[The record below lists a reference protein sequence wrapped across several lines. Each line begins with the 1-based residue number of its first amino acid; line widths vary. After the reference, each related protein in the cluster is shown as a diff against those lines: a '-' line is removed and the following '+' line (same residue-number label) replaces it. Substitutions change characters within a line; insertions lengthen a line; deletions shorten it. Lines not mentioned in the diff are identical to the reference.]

1 MPREFSRSQRLGA
14 QVLRT
19 LSELLRF
26 ETKDPSLSTVSLTAV
41 DLSRD
46 LGVAKVYYSL
56 LNPDDDPQPV
66 QEGLQRASGFLR
78 GRLGKSLEIRHVP
91 ELRFVHDDSIAH
103 GVEMSRL
110 IDSAGKS
117 GSDGSA

>member
-14 QVLRT
+14 QVLRI

-26 ETKDPSLSTVSLTAV
+26 ETKDPRLATVSLTAV

-46 LGVAKVYYSL
+46 LSVAKVYYSL
-56 LNPDDDPQPV
+56 LHPDDDPQPV

-78 GRLGKSLEIRHVP
+78 GKLGKTLEIRHVP
-91 ELRFVHDDSIAH
+91 ELRFVHDDSIAR
-103 GVEMSRL
+103 GAEIGRL
-110 IDSAGKS
+110 IDSAGA
-117 GSDGSA
+117 GDGDRSE

>member
-26 ETKDPSLSTVSLTAV
+26 ETKDPSLATVSLTAV

-103 GVEMSRL
+103 AAEMNRL
-110 IDSAGKS
+110 IDTANKS
-117 GSDGSA
+117 GEGSSE

>member
-26 ETKDPSLSTVSLTAV
+26 ETKDPSLATVSLTAV

-103 GVEMSRL
+103 GAEMNRL
-110 IDSAGKS
+110 INSATKS
-117 GSDGSA
+117 GEGDPE